1 MKYIINI
8 GLEGNIYGDVITQL
22 NNLRGLFM
30 EAKEIKYIVWVD
42 SIPNY
47 FNNLLDA
54 EIEQMEWIEKGYDN
68 ITIEITNK

>member
-22 NNLRGLFM
+22 NNLRGLFK